1 MWLSNKPITSRT
13 NHTHNKH
20 NTMAAG
26 VVVTGNAVLVEVW
39 GQAVDP
45 WMQGL
50 HAAFGVGAVLGPVA
64 VGGLGYRPSYL
75 VFSSLA
81 ILPVLFL
88 SVEEGRILRWRLL
101 GGGRRQADAAADEDG
116 EGKEGEQGE
125 KAETA
130 AARHVREA
138 VEEKVKKG
146 DLADIGWGFRG
157 LMSLFLFLYTGSE
170 VGCGGWVATVLLL
183 DHLAATKEEAAFVV
197 SVFWGAL
204 TAGRF
209 ISVPLALRLKPSRLL
224 VLQLATTGLGALLLT
239 LGGKLLSLPGF
250 AAASAIYGLGMSA
263 IFPCMMSLPAE
274 IGLFLDMPSTS
285 HFLIGA
291 CLGEALVPLAIGFL
305 MDRFGPRSFGWFLLA
320 TTLGMMLLFIKL
332 HTMGAKK
339 GPTDE
344 TGEEDVR
351 EPGGG
356 GVGLVDDVGI
366 GAEALGG
373 GVSAKELE
381 EGSGPLAVSA

>member
-1 MWLSNKPITSRT
+1 M
-13 NHTHNKH
+13 
-20 NTMAAG
+20 
-26 VVVTGNAVLVEVW
+26 VVTGNAVLVEVW

-45 WMQGL
+45 YMQGL

-64 VGGLGYRPSYL
+64 VGGLGYRPSYF

-88 SVEEGRILRWRLL
+88 SLEEGRLLRGRLRRQR
-101 GGGRRQADAAADEDG
+101 GRPQADAAAEEDG
-116 EGKEGEQGE
+116 EGKEGEGE
-125 KAETA
+125 EEKETA
-130 AARHVREA
+130 AAREVREA
-138 VEEKVKKG
+138 AAEKAKKG
-146 DLADIGWGFRG
+146 DLAGIGWGFRG

-239 LGGKLLSLPGF
+239 LDGKLLSLPGV

-320 TTLGMMLLFIKL
+320 TTLAMMVLFVKLL
-332 HTMGAKK
+332 TMGVKR
-339 GPTDE
+339 GPGAGTE
-344 TGEEDVR
+344 AEAAGEEEGR
-351 EPGGG
+351 EPEVGDV
-356 GVGLVDDVGI
+356 GVGE
-366 GAEALGG
+366 GALAGD
-373 GVSAKELE
+373 VSAKELE
-381 EGSGPLAVSA
+381 EGNGPLAVSA